1 MKIGNLYDE
10 RFIPRYHHINFYN
23 NNIYKMILWHWRN
36 SSAAAMSMI
45 STNHVVKINVTD
57 LSDKKRY
64 LVLKTEIPFV
74 NGQN

>member
-1 MKIGNLYDE
+1 MTPTEFKHYCNVNDIRNLL
-10 RFIPRYHHINFYN
+10 
-23 NNIYKMILWHWRN
+23 K
-36 SSAAAMSMI
+36 

>member
-1 MKIGNLYDE
+1 MTLTEFKLCCNVNDIKNL
-10 RFIPRYHHINFYN
+10 F
-23 NNIYKMILWHWRN
+23 K
-36 SSAAAMSMI
+36 
-45 STNHVVKINVTD
+45 STNHVGKINVTD

>member
-1 MKIGNLYDE
+1 MTPTEFKCCCNVNDIKNL
-10 RFIPRYHHINFYN
+10 F
-23 NNIYKMILWHWRN
+23 K
-36 SSAAAMSMI
+36 

-64 LVLKTEIPFV
+64 LALKTEIPFV